1 LIVENRVNRLKQ
13 LRGNDLIQ
21 ARGLYKDSEEYRP
34 QFGMVFQM
42 NEIPELSKV
51 DDAISKSLK
60 IVEFPYQFVD
70 SPLYEYQRKL
80 DAS

>member
-1 LIVENRVNRLKQ
+1 M
-13 LRGNDLIQ
+13 
-21 ARGLYKDSEEYRP
+21 YKDSEEYRP